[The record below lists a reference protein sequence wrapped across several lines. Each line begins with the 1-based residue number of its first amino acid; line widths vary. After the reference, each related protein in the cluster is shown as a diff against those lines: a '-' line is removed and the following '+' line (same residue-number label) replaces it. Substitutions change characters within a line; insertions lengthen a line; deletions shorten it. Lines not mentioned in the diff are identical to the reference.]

1 LFDAFP
7 NANPLGTFA
16 GNALKGNPQM
26 TVLVNGELVLYGF
39 VGENY
44 WGDGFTARDV
54 VDALMEHGRDEP
66 ITVRINSGGGYVDD
80 GIAIFNAL
88 TAHKGVVTV
97 IVDSMAA
104 SSASI
109 IAMAG
114 DERVMRTGAM
124 MMIHDPSGG
133 VWGTASDMEKYAKV
147 MEKHADNLASIYAE
161 VTGGDAADIR
171 EDMKTELWMTA
182 DEAVDRGFATALDTK
197 KAKAAAAHDY
207 SVYAHAPERLV
218 ALSTQKN
225 WTRARAIAGPKP
237 KACDQEHLT
246 MSNKTVA
253 EQTSADQAKVM
264 AEAVAKATADT
275 KARIK
280 AILASDEA
288 KGREDLA
295 EYFAHDT
302 EMSAD
307 DAVVALSKAPK
318 AEASVQATDTQS
330 TPQSF
335 PQPKPTASYEQQRLA
350 ASHLAM
356 PSGGQATAHATPKL
370 NATSIYAMRREAL
383 KGA

>member
-1 LFDAFP
+1 
-7 NANPLGTFA
+7 
-16 GNALKGNPQM
+16 M

-88 TAHKGVVTV
+88 TAHKGQVTV
-97 IVDSMAA
+97 VVDSMAA

-114 DERVMRTGAM
+114 DERIMRTGSM
-124 MMIHDPSGG
+124 MMIHDPSGA
-133 VWGTASDMEKYAKV
+133 VWGTAADMEKYAKV
-147 MEKHADNLASIYAE
+147 MEKHAENLASIYAE
-161 VTGGDAADIR
+161 VTGEDASDIR
-171 EDMKTELWMTA
+171 EDMKSELWMTA
-182 DEAVDRGFATALDTK
+182 EEAVERSFATSLEKK

-225 WTRARAIAGPKP
+225 WTRSRAQAKAGASAAASTGIEKEKP
-237 KACDQEHLT
+237 T
-246 MSNKTVA
+246 MTDKTVA
-253 EQTSADQAKVM
+253 EHSSAEQAKIV
-264 AEAVAKATADT
+264 ADAVAKALADSKT
-275 KARIK
+275 RVK

-288 KGREDLA
+288 KGREELA
-295 EYFAHDT
+295 EHFAHDT
-302 EMSAD
+302 DMSAE
-307 DAVVALSKAPK
+307 AALAALAKAPK
-318 AEASVQATDTQS
+318 AEQQEQ
-330 TPQSF
+330 PE
-335 PQPKPTASYEQQRLA
+335 PKPTPPSASYEQQRLA
-350 ASHLAM
+350 AANLAM
-356 PSGGQATAHATPKL
+356 PGASQPSAKSGPKI
-370 NATSIYAMRREAL
+370 NATDIYKMRREAL